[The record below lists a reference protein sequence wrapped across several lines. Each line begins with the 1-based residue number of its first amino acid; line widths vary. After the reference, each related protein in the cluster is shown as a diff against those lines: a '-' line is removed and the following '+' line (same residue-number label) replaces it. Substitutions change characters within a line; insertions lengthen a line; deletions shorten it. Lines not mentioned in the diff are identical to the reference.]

1 MPRRFH
7 TDGSG
12 HLHDHAWKIG
22 VGPDGMA
29 EEIGLLND
37 LSSQVERLTAVVEAA
52 KEYRAHLDRL
62 EAEVVRLQS
71 DREGWAARSL
81 DQFNRIG
88 AALGPIREA
97 RYSGEPSRDDAT
109 EIEFLVTEVA
119 RLRAATRWIPVAE
132 RLPLAGIPV
141 LATYINE
148 YGKRRRVRAMYAT
161 RHTLEQADECD
172 GGEYDAETDMYWCR
186 PGWYENNEHEEVNW
200 RIDEEVTHWLPL
212 PSIDALEV
220 GP

>member
-62 EAEVVRLQS
+62 EAEV
-71 DREGWAARSL
+71 
-81 DQFNRIG
+81 
-88 AALGPIREA
+88 
-97 RYSGEPSRDDAT
+97 
-109 EIEFLVTEVA
+109 A
-119 RLRAATRWIPVAE
+119 RLRSPIKPCHWDTGMTECGQPIIPGLEENDLAE
-132 RLPLAGIPV
+132 FCP
-141 LATYINE
+141 Y
-148 YGKRRRVRAMYAT
+148 
-161 RHTLEQADECD
+161 C
-172 GGEYDAETDMYWCR
+172 GGLM
-186 PGWYENNEHEEVNW
+186 EVW
-200 RIDEEVTHWLPL
+200 VEMGTKVP
-212 PSIDALEV
+212 
-220 GP
+220 